1 MVVDR
6 LGVLERLAQA
16 ARHSSYAEVVPVL
29 RDVAETDLDVF
40 YEQQLDPEAT
50 AIAVFPARDREAFD
64 AHWRRVLADDSA
76 VKRTIVDG
84 GAVAGNIGCWKQD
97 GRRLVGYWV
106 GREFWGRG
114 LATAALAELA
124 AEISERPL
132 HAWVVSSNVR
142 SIRVLEKC
150 GFVEVERRAEHADRA
165 GVVIE
170 EVLYRLD

>member
-1 MVVDR
+1 M
-6 LGVLERLAQA
+6 
-16 ARHSSYAEVVPVL
+16 PVL
-29 RDVAETDLDVF
+29 RDVAEADLDVF

-50 AIAVFPARDREAFD
+50 AMAVFPARDREAFD

-84 GAVAGNIGCWKQD
+84 GAVAGNIGCWQQD

-132 HAWVVSSNVR
+132 HAWVVSSNVG

-150 GFVEVERRAEHADRA
+150 GFVEVERRAEHDEHP
-165 GVVIE
+165 GEVIE
-170 EVLYRLD
+170 EILYRLE